1 MAEEKPTA
9 PEKQGNASSGAA
21 RDFFKEQANTPV
33 LREMRQFRAVRW
45 MIPFSLLAFV
55 WIVDAHLV
63 SKGVILLVVVF
74 GIAIYFEIQ
83 ALSSKRESE
92 PGHSAQNEQDKT

>member
-9 PEKQGNASSGAA
+9 PEKQANAASNVA
-21 RDFFKEQANTPV
+21 RDLFKEQANTPV

-45 MIPFSLLAFV
+45 MIPFSLLAFL
-55 WIVDAHLV
+55 WIVDARILD
-63 SKGVILLVVVF
+63 KGVILFVGVF

-83 ALSSKRESE
+83 ALRSKRESE

>member
-1 MAEEKPTA
+1 MAEEKPSA
-9 PEKQGNASSGAA
+9 PEIRGNAASDAA
-21 RDFFKEQANTPV
+21 RDFFKEQGNTPV

-45 MIPFSLLAFV
+45 MIPFSLVAFL
-55 WIVDAHLV
+55 WIVDARIFG
-63 SKGVILLVVVF
+63 KAVIVLVVVF

-83 ALSSKRESE
+83 ALRSKRESG